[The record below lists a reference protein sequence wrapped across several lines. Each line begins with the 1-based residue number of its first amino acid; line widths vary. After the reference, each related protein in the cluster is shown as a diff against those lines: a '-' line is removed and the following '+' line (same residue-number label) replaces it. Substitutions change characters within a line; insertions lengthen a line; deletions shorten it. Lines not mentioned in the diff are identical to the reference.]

1 MTLILLLRLPK
12 KRKETGR
19 FEVRMRENIYKCD
32 VSTEDGATRRSE
44 GDERDARTPVGLGE
58 KRKKK
63 KRQRKLRS
71 AKALPHRGQNAE
83 NEPVERHRVRCSVR
97 LWFRSGTR
105 IQVRNGRKFR
115 NGTLR
120 RGTCP

>member
-63 KRQRKLRS
+63 KKAKETKKCKSASSQR
-71 AKALPHRGQNAE
+71 AK
-83 NEPVERHRVRCSVR
+83 
-97 LWFRSGTR
+97 
-105 IQVRNGRKFR
+105 
-115 NGTLR
+115 R
-120 RGTCP
+120 RE